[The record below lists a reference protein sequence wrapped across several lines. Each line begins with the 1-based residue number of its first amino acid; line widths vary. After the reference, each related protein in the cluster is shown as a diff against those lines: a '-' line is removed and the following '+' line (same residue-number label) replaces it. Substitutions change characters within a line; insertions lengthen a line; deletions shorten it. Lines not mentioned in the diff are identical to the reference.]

1 MSLRLEEVNK
11 VDKLIFLKFNAVNI
25 LIYCNSKE
33 GIELIFTE
41 IYELENKA
49 VMFNEILDLL
59 DNHVKKKVVLNK
71 SDLEIIQK
79 NANNDLKFEALFED
93 EQKINKYILIST

>member
-1 MSLRLEEVNK
+1 
-11 VDKLIFLKFNAVNI
+11 
-25 LIYCNSKE
+25 
-33 GIELIFTE
+33 
-41 IYELENKA
+41 
-49 VMFNEILDLL
+49 MFNEILDLL

>member
-1 MSLRLEEVNK
+1 MSLRLEEVNR

-33 GIELIFTE
+33 GIEPIFTE
-41 IYELENKA
+41 IYKLENKA